1 MNTALTPNTVE
12 TTTEQNGA
20 LLRSLLDSEL
30 ILIGGGESSAIYG
43 G

>member
-1 MNTALTPNTVE
+1 MQATPQTVE
-12 TTTEQNGA
+12 IPSEHTDA

>member
-1 MNTALTPNTVE
+1 MNTTLTPNTIE
-12 TTTEQNGA
+12 TTTEPTDA